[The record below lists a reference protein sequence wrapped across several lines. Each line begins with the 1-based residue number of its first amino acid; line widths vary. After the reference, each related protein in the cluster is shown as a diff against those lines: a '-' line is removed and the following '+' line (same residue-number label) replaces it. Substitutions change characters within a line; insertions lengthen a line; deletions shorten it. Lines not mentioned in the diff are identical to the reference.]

1 VLVCSTW
8 YVPVATVVSAD
19 GWADPFGSLGMA
31 GSFERD
37 DEEQV
42 VILTSMGRVRPL
54 LRPPSWDERRYADH
68 Y

>member
-19 GWADPFGSLGMA
+19 GWADPFGSSVMA
-31 GSFERD
+31 DSFERG

-42 VILTSMGRVRPL
+42 VILASMGKSAAAPA
-54 LRPPSWDERRYADH
+54 PPVV
-68 Y
+68 